1 MYVLSPWDVRNSPV
15 EISKNEIPILLLKYI
30 EAKKLFDFGC
40 NTPSSDAKPGVTSSV
55 TPLLTIVFVFFGSS
69 N

>member
-40 NTPSSDAKPGVTSSV
+40 NTCHGVKPGVTSSV